1 MQFMRYSISD
11 TAEYGDYTRGP
22 RIVTEETRA
31 EMREILEAIQDGSFA
46 REWLEE
52 NRNGRPNFERMRQA
66 DRHHEIE
73 RVGAQLRA
81 MMPWSEEGKAAA
93 EQRTAAEPR
102 EPAARKAATVS

>member
-1 MQFMRYSISD
+1 MR
-11 TAEYGDYTRGP
+11 
-22 RIVTEETRA
+22 RILDAV
-31 EMREILEAIQDGSFA
+31 QDGSFA

-52 NRNGRPNFERMRQA
+52 NRNGRPNFERMRLA

-93 EQRTAAEPR
+93 AQRAAEPKA
-102 EPAARKAATVS
+102 PAARKAATVS